1 MIEQSV
7 LENRIR
13 VVTKHLEGVRS
24 ISLGFLMASGPMDEP
39 EAHSGVAHLTEH
51 LIFGGTRTRD
61 DAAIARMMDT
71 TGGQVGGFTSR
82 DYTCFTTTVLDDYRT
97 YLIDLMGDILIDSQ
111 FTESSVHQEKDII
124 IREISTQLDQPDI
137 CAHERMKSH
146 IWRGHPL
153 GRAIGGTISSVAQ
166 LQRQDVV
173 DFFSQNYQPRRLIIA
188 AAGNLNH
195 QDVVTNISDSFWN
208 MRDDRKSDTSP
219 PPPTFNGGI
228 SVECKGVTHV
238 YFSIAIKAA
247 PYTSSDRYIIHLL
260 TTILGGGLSS
270 RLFRKLRQETGMVYE
285 ISSEYQ
291 AYKHDGVIVIE
302 GSTTPELLHSVLSR
316 ILLELHGI
324 ALGMLPID
332 AEELWIAKMQLKG
345 RHLISQEN
353 SHTCMS
359 SLATQTFYFG
369 KYIESEE
376 ICSKIEEVDIDKI
389 NFISKKILQ
398 EGVNNPAISIVG
410 PQCDPVCNTHSL
422 ENILKEFSQLNH

>member
-13 VVTKHLEGVRS
+13 VVTKQLAGVRS

-51 LIFGGTRTRD
+51 LLFGGTRTRD
-61 DAAIARMMDT
+61 DIAIARMMDT

-97 YLIDLMGDILIDSQ
+97 YLIDLMGDLLIDSQ
-111 FTESSVHQEKDII
+111 FAEAAVHQEKDII

-153 GRAIGGTISSVAQ
+153 GRAIGGTIASVAR
-166 LQRQDVV
+166 LQRQDIL
-173 DFFSQNYQPRRLIIA
+173 DFFSQHYQPRRLIIA

-195 QDVVTNISDSFWN
+195 QDVVTNISDAFWN
-208 MRDDRKSDTSP
+208 MPDDGKDDRLSP
-219 PPPTFNGGI
+219 PPAFHGGI
-228 SVECKGVTHV
+228 TVACKGVTHA
-238 YFSIAIKAA
+238 YFSIGIKAA
-247 PYTSSDRYIIHLL
+247 PYASSERYFLHLL
-260 TTILGGGLSS
+260 TTVLGGGLSS
-270 RLFRKLRQETGMVYE
+270 RLFRKLRQESGMVYE
-285 ISSEYQ
+285 VTSEYQ
-291 AYKHDGVIVIE
+291 AYKLDGVIVIE

-332 AEELWIAKMQLKG
+332 AEELWTAKMQLKG

-369 KYIESEE
+369 QYIESKE
-376 ICSKIEEVDIDKI
+376 ICSQIDDVDIEQI
-389 NFISKKILQ
+389 NVIAGRLLQ
-398 EGVNNPAISIVG
+398 RGLENPAISIVG
-410 PQCDPVCNTHSL
+410 PQCDHVCNTHSL
-422 ENILKEFSQLNH
+422 ENMLKEFNQLTN